1 LFRQIREA
9 FNKAYVSEDG
19 RIKGDTQTCYAMG
32 IYFDLLAVD
41 KRELAAKHLVEAVR
55 KKNWH
60 LSTGFV
66 GLSYLLPALSQ
77 TDNLDVAYRLLNNET
92 FPSWGYS
99 IKNGATTIWE
109 RWDGWTEEKG
119 FQDPGMNSFNHYA
132 FGSVGR
138 WMFGVVAGIDT
149 DGPGY
154 KRIII
159 DPQPGGGFSYAK
171 AGYESIHGQV
181 KSSWEIKDG
190 TFTLNVTIPA
200 NTTAAVY
207 VPAKDAESVTESG
220 RPAAASEGVKFLQME
235 AGRAVYQVGS
245 GNYEFVSEDGINP

>member
-1 LFRQIREA
+1 VALFQQIKAA
-9 FNKAYVSEDG
+9 FNKAYVSDDG

-32 IYFDLLAVD
+32 LYFDLLPID
-41 KRELAAKHLVEAVR
+41 KRKLAAKHLVEAVR
-55 KKNWH
+55 RKNWH

-77 TDNLDVAYRLLNNET
+77 TGNLDVAYRLLNNET

-109 RWDGWTEEKG
+109 RWDGWTEDKG

-159 DPQPGGGFSYAK
+159 HPQPGGGFSYAK
-171 AGYESIHGQV
+171 ASYESIHGQI
-181 KSSWEIKDG
+181 KSFWEIKDSK
-190 TFTLNVTIPA
+190 FTLNVTIPA
-200 NTTAAVY
+200 NTTATVY
-207 VPAKDAESVTESG
+207 VPTAKPESVAETG
-220 RPAAASEGVKFLQME
+220 IPAAMSEGVKFLRME
-235 AGRAVYQVGS
+235 AGRAVYEIGS
-245 GNYEFVSEDGINP
+245 GDYVFTSGI